1 MKKLRITYH
10 TENIR
15 TNMRRTRYAELT
27 VPKGK
32 ESTNKQVLKEKL
44 LNGVL
49 MEPGETFKQISY
61 ITEA

>member
-1 MKKLRITYH
+1 MIFFNDIFTKSTFK
-10 TENIR
+10 
-15 TNMRRTRYAELT
+15 RTRYAELI

-49 MEPGETFKQISY
+49 MEPGETLKQISY
-61 ITEA
+61 IAEA